1 MTTGVVQP
9 HTAPPGAPR
18 VADICGVDLSSPE
31 TFADG
36 PPHAAFD
43 ALRAQAPVAWQ
54 DEVEHRSRV
63 AELRT
68 GLPTPPS
75 PGFWVVTSHAEAQAV
90 LRDAATYS
98 SELGGVLMTNVDEL
112 TLAGLRMILINM
124 DDPRHA
130 LQRKLLSPFFTPKLV
145 GAMRA
150 YVESNARAIARE
162 FAGAGGGDFVADV
175 AVELTVRVLANL
187 LGIPHD
193 ERARVLRWAKIS
205 DVESPDL
212 EEDGAAV
219 IALMADLFEYA
230 IGVRAHRRSQPT
242 GDLMSL
248 LASAT
253 VDGIEFTEDEF
264 CWFYLMLIMAGTET
278 TRYSLAGSVR
288 ALDEHGQWAE
298 LVHTPRPL
306 PASAIDE
313 LLRYVSPV
321 MHLRRTAS
329 RDVELGGQRVRA
341 GDKVVVWMNAA
352 NRDPAAF
359 DQPHRI
365 NLGREHNPHLAFG
378 HGAHF
383 CLGTRLARLQLST
396 MLGELADTCPGLRVV
411 GTAERMPSTFLDALA
426 KLPVEL

>member
-1 MTTGVVQP
+1 MTVTVVQP
-9 HTAPPGAPR
+9 DTAPRGVPR

-31 TFADG
+31 TFIDG

-43 ALRAQAPVAWQ
+43 ALRARAVVAWQ
-54 DEVEHRSRV
+54 DEREHRSRV

-75 PGFWVVTSHAEAQAV
+75 PGFWVITSHAEAQAV
-90 LRDAATYS
+90 LRDAVTFS

-112 TLAGLRMILINM
+112 SLAGLRMILINM

-130 LQRKLLSPFFTPKLV
+130 LQRKLLSPFFTPRLIE
-145 GAMRA
+145 AMRGH
-150 YVESNARAIARE
+150 VEGNARDIARE
-162 FAGAGGGDFVADV
+162 FVRAGGGDFVSDV

-187 LGIPHD
+187 LGIPHE
-193 ERARVLRWAKIS
+193 ERGRVLQWAKIS
-205 DVESPDL
+205 DVESPGL
-212 EEDGAAV
+212 EDGGAAV

-230 IGVRAHRRSQPT
+230 KGVRAGRRAQPT

-253 VDGIEFTEDEF
+253 VDGVEFTEDEF

-278 TRYSLAGSVR
+278 TRYSLAGAVR
-288 ALDEHGQWAE
+288 SLDETGQWAQ
-298 LVHTPRPL
+298 LAGGTV
-306 PASAIDE
+306 SATVVDE

-321 MHLRRTAS
+321 MHMRRTAT
-329 RDVELGGQRVRA
+329 RDVELGGQRIRA

-352 NRDPAAF
+352 NRDPAVF
-359 DQPHRI
+359 DHPHRI
-365 NLGREHNPHLAFG
+365 DLAREHNPHLVFG

-383 CLGTRLARLQLST
+383 CLGTRLARLQLAS
-396 MLGELADTCPGLRVV
+396 MLGELAQTCPGLRVV
-411 GTAERMPSTFLDALA
+411 GPAERMPSTFMDAVV
-426 KLPVEL
+426 KLPVEV